1 MRSYSVLLR
10 REPLF
15 GNDKVKLGIFSV
27 CRTCCKYGSH
37 LPNLLQ
43 VWLHSPNLLQVWL
56 VLPHLLQVWLTQD
69 QLGAFLA
76 VLSAALYLLY
86 KTRTYKALCVAR
98 KTAVFI
104 APKPLPLTPSARSL
118 CLYGPCVY
126 SPRRLVSGIRH
137 DQEVRPTRRLH
148 THTRSKQR
156 DLNCL
161 KPTPS
166 TASFCA
172 KPYTYY

>member
-1 MRSYSVLLR
+1 M
-10 REPLF
+10 
-15 GNDKVKLGIFSV
+15 
-27 CRTCCKYGSH
+27 
-37 LPNLLQ
+37 LPNLQQ
-43 VWLHSPNLLQVWL
+43 VWLYSPNLQQVWL
-56 VLPHLLQVWLTQD
+56 FLPHLQQVWLTQD

-76 VLSAALYLLY
+76 VLSAALYLPY

-137 DQEVRPTRRLH
+137 DQEVRPTRGLH
-148 THTRSKQR
+148 TPTRSKQR
-156 DLNCL
+156 DLNYL
-161 KPTPS
+161 KPTRAQPHS
-166 TASFCA
+166 AQSLILTTRKIMRSSLVHH
-172 KPYTYY
+172 KNRSRRHRRGLV

>member
-10 REPLF
+10 HEPLS
-15 GNDKVKLGIFSV
+15 GND
-27 CRTCCKYGSH
+27 RTTLEVSTKSSRSRFLSTPGSYWGSLRLPYLR
-37 LPNLLQ
+37 LPNLRL
-43 VWLHSPNLLQVWL
+43 PNLQ
-56 VLPHLLQVWLTQD
+56 QVWLTQD

-86 KTRTYKALCVAR
+86 KTRTYKSLCVAR
-98 KTAVFI
+98 KTAVFL

-156 DLNCL
+156 DLNYL

-166 TASFCA
+166 TAPFCA
-172 KPYTYY
+172 KPYTY